1 MAISVSNHQES
12 SNIRPWWLY
21 LPRPSSPP
29 TPSKRNVCDREE
41 LRGITNKLLLFTVT
55 FLLPFKNTL
64 GDQPITGEPDKAFNN
79 SVSIQAAE
87 RADSRIQLALVS
99 TTIKKLEQDGVKLET
114 NDISKRPE
122 TDEPGSPES
131 ALGGFTISGQ
141 STLIYQSSSLN
152 LKSGD
157 LKNSDGTNLSNAT
170 LDTYQHKSSNG
181 TFSADLIV
189 EKKIGDFGY
198 FQLDLQFANG
208 PGIDSPL
215 QGGAMVNNDVMEYS
229 PNHNE
234 PYLAK
239 AFYEHTVSVFDE
251 YSLTIDIGKFGVN
264 DFFDVGVE
272 VSDQTTQFL
281 NQAINNNGAFDYVQD
296 LKGHGYTYGVRLGL
310 NNDLFG
316 VDTAF
321 FSSDD
326 YIENIDKKYSVLVGV
341 MFTPEW
347 FPGLRSI
354 YQVYGFTNFGEY
366 ARFDGEGNLI
376 SKDLDLIDTSA
387 NRDNL
392 NKSGFGIS
400 INQPLPHGINLFA
413 KYGQQDDTRD
423 VRHYQDMD
431 ESYMAGFDVL
441 GENWSREGDVIGI
454 AYEIGRLTGNHR
466 KAQEKG
472 YSGFFDRSG
481 GIGTGNY
488 EDERVLEIYYKYAI
502 NDNLNISADYQWINN
517 FYYSSVIGD
526 VHFFAGRFN
535 AFF

>member
-215 QGGAMVNNDVMEYS
+215 QGGAMVKNDVMEYS

-431 ESYMAGFDVL
+431 ESYM
-441 GENWSREGDVIGI
+441 
-454 AYEIGRLTGNHR
+454 
-466 KAQEKG
+466 
-472 YSGFFDRSG
+472 
-481 GIGTGNY
+481 
-488 EDERVLEIYYKYAI
+488 
-502 NDNLNISADYQWINN
+502 
-517 FYYSSVIGD
+517 
-526 VHFFAGRFN
+526 
-535 AFF
+535 

>member
-1 MAISVSNHQES
+1 MN
-12 SNIRPWWLY
+12 
-21 LPRPSSPP
+21 
-29 TPSKRNVCDREE
+29 KR
-41 LRGITNKLLLFTVT
+41 LLFTITLLLLFQ
-55 FLLPFKNTL
+55 NAL
-64 GDQPITGEPDKAFNN
+64 GDQPNTDVPDKAFNN

-87 RADSRIQLALVS
+87 LADLKNQLAVLSSKITKLDQHVVNVE
-99 TTIKKLEQDGVKLET
+99 TT
-114 NDISKRPE
+114 DISKHPE
-122 TDEPGSPES
+122 ADEPGFPES
-131 ALGGFTISGQ
+131 ALDGLTIYGQ
-141 STLIYQSSSLN
+141 STLIYQTSSLN
-152 LKSGD
+152 LKVGD
-157 LKNSDGTNLSNAT
+157 LKSSDGTNFPHAT
-170 LDTYQHKSSNG
+170 LETHQHKSDAW

-198 FQLDLQFANG
+198 FLLDLQFANG
-208 PGIDSPL
+208 PGIDAPL
-215 QGGAMVNNDVMEYS
+215 QGGAMVNNDVMEYTQK
-229 PNHNE
+229 HRQ
-234 PYLAK
+234 PYVAK
-239 AFYEHTVSVFDE
+239 AFYEHTESVLDE

-341 MFTPEW
+341 AFTPEW

-366 ARFDGEGNLI
+366 ARFDGEGNLV
-376 SKDLDLIDTSA
+376 SKDLDLINTSA

-431 ESYMAGFDVL
+431 ETYMVGFDVL
-441 GENWSREGDVIGI
+441 GENWSRNGDAIGI

-466 KAQEKG
+466 KAHEKG
-472 YSGFFDRSG
+472 YSGFLNRSG

-502 NDNLNISADYQWINN
+502 TDNLNISADYQWIDN